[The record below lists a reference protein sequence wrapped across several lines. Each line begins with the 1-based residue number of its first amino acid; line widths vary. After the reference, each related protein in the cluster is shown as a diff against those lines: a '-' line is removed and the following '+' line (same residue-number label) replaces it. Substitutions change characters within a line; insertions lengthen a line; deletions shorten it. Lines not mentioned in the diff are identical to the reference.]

1 MPAQASKRRGRPAD
15 PLARAERQGQIL
27 DAAHICFLRR
37 GFHATTTTVISA
49 EAGISVAGLY
59 QYFENKEAL
68 VLALV
73 EKDLDLGI
81 ALIDQL
87 READDFL
94 FVVEQILGALATD
107 PVIESMARLRVEI
120 VAEASRSPI
129 VAEMLVASDVRMTAA
144 LVHVIVTAQD
154 RGQIDPDIDPH
165 EIALAVSCL
174 CDGIYGRLCLPK
186 TARGPFVSASLA
198 MIRRTIAPLSA
209 R

>member
-37 GFHATTTTVISA
+37 GFHATTTAEISA

>member
-37 GFHATTTTVISA
+37 GFHATTTAEISA
-49 EAGISVAGLY
+49 EAGIGVAGLY

>member
-37 GFHATTTTVISA
+37 GFHATTTAEISA

-120 VAEASRSPI
+120 VTEASRSPI

>member
-1 MPAQASKRRGRPAD
+1 MSTSSSNRRGRPSD
-15 PLARAERQGQIL
+15 PAARAERQGQIL
-27 DAAHICFLRR
+27 EAAHLCFLRR
-37 GFHATTTTVISA
+37 GFHATTTAEISA
-49 EAGISVAGLY
+49 EAGISIAGLY

-87 READDFL
+87 REAEDFL

-120 VAEASRSPI
+120 VAEASRSPV
-129 VAEMLVASDVRMTAA
+129 VADMLVASDVRMTAA
-144 LVHVIVTAQD
+144 LVQVIVSAQGQ
-154 RGQIDPDIDPH
+154 GQIDPDLDPH
-165 EIALAVSCL
+165 EMALAVSCL
-174 CDGIYGRLCLPK
+174 CDGIYGRLCLPEA
-186 TARGPFVSASLA
+186 ARGPFVSAALA

>member
-37 GFHATTTTVISA
+37 GFHATTTAEISA

-129 VAEMLVASDVRMTAA
+129 FAEMLVASDVRMTAA